1 MVEVKVVKTIA
12 ADVDAVWA
20 VLDDFGNMEWVP
32 GADNV
37 EVIGEGVGM
46 TRRLHIPGL
55 DTPIDEI
62 LSAKDAAAKTFSY
75 TIPKNAIIP
84 FDNYKADISVS
95 GDAGSATVNWYCSF
109 EQGDMPEKDAS
120 DMISGSYTSMLDAL
134 EAKLTA

>member
-1 MVEVKVVKTIA
+1 MVDLTVTKTIA
-12 ADVDAVWA
+12 ASVDAVWG

-62 LSAKDAAAKTFSY
+62 LSAKDVAAKTFSY
-75 TIPKNAIIP
+75 TIPKNDVIP
-84 FDNYKADISVS
+84 FDDYKANIAVT
-95 GDAGSATVNWYCSF
+95 GDASSATVNWNCTF
-109 EQGDMPEKDAS
+109 DEGGMAENDAKA
-120 DMISGSYTSMLDAL
+120 MISGSYENMLNALAAKL
-134 EAKLTA
+134 EA